1 MLLGGFLTGFFTVSQ
16 VGVGGFATLGVGAW
30 AGGRVMVGGDA
41 VDMTFFSSG
50 DGCAGRCGRRDTGGL
65 GAAAFAVSTLSCSA
79 GSAGNGTV
87 VSSFVADAGST
98 AEVGP
103 AASSLATCEAA

>member
-1 MLLGGFLTGFFTVSQ
+1 MLLGGFLTGFLTVSQ
-16 VGVGGFATLGVGAW
+16 VGAGGFATLGFGAW

-41 VDMTFFSSG
+41 VAMTFFSSG

-65 GAAAFAVSTLSCSA
+65 GAAAFAASTLSCSV
-79 GSAGNGTV
+79 GSADT
-87 VSSFVADAGST
+87 DAFLSPLSAAMGSA
-98 AEVGP
+98 AEIGP